1 MSQHEVNK
9 HFGITEWGLSSL
21 LSLTWGSSFLLIA
34 VAIDHFDPA
43 VVPFGRSL
51 VGAAAL
57 ACIRGSLKRIPRVHW
72 PRIAVLGLI
81 WMALPFWLFPL
92 AEQTVTSGVAAM
104 MNGGLP
110 VVTALI
116 TALWV
121 RRVPSKKR
129 VFAIVL
135 GFVGIAIIAAPA
147 IYEDSQSGKPVAD
160 AGGILYLL
168 AAVICYAVATN
179 IARPLQA
186 QFAPARLLLRVQF
199 AASLWSLPAAILGFE
214 NSTFSVSSL
223 AALLVLGVVG
233 TGLAF
238 VAFGLLLEKTGIT
251 RAMIPT
257 YFTPVV
263 GLILGAVF
271 RDERIAALSVIGM
284 LLVIFSAWM
293 TSRPDE
299 RDVMLSDSPASS

>member
-1 MSQHEVNK
+1 MQRRETPLQ
-9 HFGITEWGLSSL
+9 FGAAEWGLSSV

-34 VAIDHFDPA
+34 VAIDHFHPS

-51 VGAAAL
+51 AGAAAL
-57 ACIRGSLKRIPRVHW
+57 ACIRGSREPIPARHW
-72 PRIAVLGLI
+72 PRIAVLGLV

-92 AEQTVTSGVAAM
+92 AERTVTSGIAGM

-121 RRVPSKKR
+121 RRLPSKKR

-135 GFVGIAIIAAPA
+135 GFAGIAIIAAPA
-147 IYEDSQSGKPVAD
+147 VREESQSGQAVAD
-160 AGGILYLL
+160 VRGILYLL
-168 AAVICYAVATN
+168 AAVVCYAVATN

-186 QFAPARLLLRVQF
+186 QFAPVRLLVRVQL
-199 AASLWSLPAAILGFE
+199 AASLWSLPVALAGIGD
-214 NSTFSVSSL
+214 SVFSLSSM
-223 AALLVLGVVG
+223 AALVTLGVVG

-238 VAFGLLLEKTGIT
+238 VAFGVLLERTGIT

-271 RDERIAALSVIGM
+271 RDEHIAMLSVVGM
-284 LLVIFSAWM
+284 AVVILSAWM
-293 TSRPDE
+293 TSKPDE
-299 RDVMLSDSPASS
+299 RDVMLGD